1 MTKEAVKIVF
11 PEGQDKRILKAAE
24 IIAKRG
30 IAVPILING
39 KAKGCES
46 ISVKGD
52 EIDYAMNLVNE
63 GKADGCICGAMHS
76 TLKTIRSALHILKS
90 KFASSYLFFPEKKM
104 FFADCA
110 LNINP
115 DSEQLAQIAEQT
127 AESAKML
134 GIKPRVAFLSYSTKG
149 SGKGESVDK
158 VRKAAEIFKARNKSI
173 ISDGEL
179 QLDAAIVPEVA
190 KLKGSR
196 IIKGDANILI
206 FPNLDA
212 GNIGYKIAQRLGKM
226 HALGPVLQGLKK
238 PISDLS
244 RGCSVD
250 EIVEVAKIIVK
261 QAQRKQTRFRVQKMR
276 RHFLARRK

>member
-1 MTKEAVKIVF
+1 MEKRARIVF
-11 PEGQDKRILKAAE
+11 PEGKDKRILKAAG
-24 IIAKRG
+24 IIAKIG
-30 IAVPILING
+30 IAKPIVING

-52 EIDYAMNLVNE
+52 AIDYAMNLVKK
-63 GKADGCICGAMHS
+63 GKADGCICGATHS
-76 TLKTIRSALHILKS
+76 TLKTIKSALHIIKS
-90 KFASSYLFFPEKKM
+90 KFASSYFFFPEKKM

-115 DSEQLAQIAEQT
+115 DAKQLAQIAEQT
-127 AESAKML
+127 AASAKML
-134 GIKPRVAFLSYSTKG
+134 GIAPRVAFLSYSTKG

-158 VRKAAEIFKARNKSI
+158 MKRAVEIFRKRNRNVAA
-173 ISDGEL
+173 DGEL
-179 QLDAAIVPEVA
+179 QFDAAVVPSIA

-196 IIKGDANILI
+196 IIKGNANILI

-212 GNIGYKIAQRLGKM
+212 GNIGYKIAQRFGKI

-244 RGCSVD
+244 RGCSVE
-250 EIVEVAKIIVK
+250 EIVQVAKIIAR
-261 QAQRKQTRFRVQKMR
+261 QARK
-276 RHFLARRK
+276 